1 MEEEEE
7 EISVGLENNGRRFR
21 LFFKEEGRWEKRKW
35 RGNEGASVIS
45 VHTYAHM

>member
-1 MEEEEE
+1 MEEEEEEE

-21 LFFKEEGRWEKRKW
+21 LFLKKKDDGEKW

-45 VHTYAHM
+45 VHTYVHM